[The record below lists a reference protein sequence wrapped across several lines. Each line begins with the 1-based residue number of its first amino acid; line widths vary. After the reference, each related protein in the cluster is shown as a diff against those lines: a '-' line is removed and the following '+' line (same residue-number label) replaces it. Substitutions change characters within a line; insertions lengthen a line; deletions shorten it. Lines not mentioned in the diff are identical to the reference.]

1 MQESTRIALTDAG
14 LMAGLGYWSIR
25 NKVMRR
31 ELKGGKDAGG
41 WWVDGIDLDRFL
53 REQRKARKQAA

>member
-1 MQESTRIALTDAG
+1 MQESTRIALTEAG

-31 ELKGGKDAGG
+31 ELKGGKDSQG
-41 WWVDGIDLDRFL
+41 WWVDPADLDRFI
-53 REQRKARKQAA
+53 REQRKAGKQAA